1 MNGIPFEHGLIVAAI
16 LFSLGLC
23 GLLLRRN
30 LLFILMSIEVLM
42 NACAVAFVVAGS
54 RYGQVDGQIMY
65 ILVISLAAAVAS
77 IALSLLM
84 RMYRRHHTLNV
95 DAVKEM
101 RG

>member
-42 NACAVAFVVAGS
+42 NASAVA
-54 RYGQVDGQIMY
+54 
-65 ILVISLAAAVAS
+65 
-77 IALSLLM
+77 
-84 RMYRRHHTLNV
+84 
-95 DAVKEM
+95 
-101 RG
+101 